1 MQFGQAELQQLPPLR
16 IVVAC
21 GLEQFGVQVA
31 GHPGNQGIVSALKQ
45 WRQLGWIGLLLDL
58 APAFE
63 PQQLSLEALHQLPIT
78 LKAGQVE
85 TAALFQQQK
94 LAARLGL
101 QQRIEPALQPLQIF
115 LAMECGLQLMPHKG
129 GGGSG
134 CTVGSAPRLRFTAST
149 WPFW

>member
-45 WRQLGWIGLLLDL
+45 WLQLGWIGLLLDL

-63 PQQLSLEALHQLPIT
+63 PQQLSLEPLQQLVVT
-78 LKAGQVE
+78 LMAGQVE
-85 TAALFQQQK
+85 AAALFEQQQ
-94 LAARLGL
+94 
-101 QQRIEPALQPLQIF
+101 
-115 LAMECGLQLMPHKG
+115 
-129 GGGSG
+129 GGSDPPG
-134 CTVGSAPRLRFTAST
+134 QAATSPNHDSISSRRRSSQAST
-149 WPFW
+149 PTAQQSSS